1 MLRAASAD
9 RADRERRTM
18 MIPGF
23 TAGAALD
30 HYVDRYRGVA
40 DASSVQPNGS
50 ITPAGGISMGWGDAC
65 NPDCIAA
72 PVTGGWCICFATW

>member
-1 MLRAASAD
+1 M
-9 RADRERRTM
+9 T
-18 MIPGF
+18 IPGF

-50 ITPAGGISMGWGDAC
+50 ITPASGISIMWGS
-65 NPDCIAA
+65 DCTSDCLLA
-72 PVTGGWCICFATW
+72 PVFGGCWCTQTW